1 MIARI
6 LTAAVLIPVVLAAI
20 FVAPLWVFLVLITL
34 TGILG
39 LREFQ
44 NLLEKTGTS
53 LLPETYP
60 ALALAPWV
68 AGYFGGWAPAFL
80 LAAFLVLA
88 FSLLSR
94 VREVKQGL
102 PVLGGSLLALVYI
115 GLPISLTGLLH
126 PKATAWIV
134 RADGQH
140 HLITVLVIVWA
151 SDSAAYFVGRA
162 IGRHRVLTHLSPKK
176 SLEGFIAGIAVP
188 TLLLP
193 LAGQVLLPGRS
204 VPFLIMTGLVVSIAG
219 ESGDL
224 LESMF
229 KRGAGVKD
237 TSQLLPGH
245 GGVLDR
251 IDSLLTAFP
260 AYFLLVILSESPALA

>member
-1 MIARI
+1 MTARI
-6 LTAAVLIPVVLAAI
+6 LTAVVLIPVVLAAI
-20 FVAPLWVFLVLITL
+20 FLAPLWAFLILITV

-44 NLLEKTGTS
+44 NLLGKSGAA

-60 ALALAPWV
+60 ALALAPWI
-68 AGYFGGWAPAFL
+68 AGYFGAWLPAFL
-80 LAAFLVLA
+80 LAVFLLLA
-88 FSLLSR
+88 FSLLVR
-94 VREVKQGL
+94 VRDVKQGL
-102 PVLGGSLLALVYI
+102 PTLGGSLLALVYI

-126 PKATAWIV
+126 PKATEWAFGSGV
-134 RADGQH
+134 QH
-140 HLITVLVIVWA
+140 HLVTVLVIVWA

-162 IGRHRVLTHLSPKK
+162 IGRHKVLTHLSPKK
-176 SLEGFIAGIAVP
+176 SLEGFIAGITVP

-193 LAGQVLLPGRS
+193 LAGQILLPGRS
-204 VPFLIMTGLVVSIAG
+204 VLFLVVTGLVVSIAG

-245 GGVLDR
+245 GGILDR

-260 AYFLLVILSESPALA
+260 AYFLLVILLESPTLA